1 MLWEGRGKG
10 YNCCIGFVWDFVDL
24 SRSDSIPRHGPK
36 NKTSFAYVNVVVAV
50 TVCTTSRR
58 PGLKCTTPHHTLS
71 PSPGTQCKQTVSQGV
86 GGTNG
91 RVASVATT
99 IYELL
104 NAACR
109 ENKQKELS
117 AREVD
122 QGVPYMIAGE
132 Q

>member
-58 PGLKCTTPHHTLS
+58 PGLKCTTPQHTLS
-71 PSPGTQCKQTVSQGV
+71 LPRDTVQADSQSGGWGRKWTSGV
-86 GGTNG
+86 SGHNH
-91 RVASVATT
+91 
-99 IYELL
+99 L
-104 NAACR
+104 
-109 ENKQKELS
+109 
-117 AREVD
+117 
-122 QGVPYMIAGE
+122 
-132 Q
+132 